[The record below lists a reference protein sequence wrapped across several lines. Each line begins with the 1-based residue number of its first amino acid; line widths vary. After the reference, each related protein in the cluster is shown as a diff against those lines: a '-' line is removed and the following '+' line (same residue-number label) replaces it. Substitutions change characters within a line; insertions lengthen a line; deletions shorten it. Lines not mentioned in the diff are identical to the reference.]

1 MPITINCK
9 HCLRQ
14 LQVQEAHLG
23 KQVRCPACQQIFTAV
38 APPPAEPEEVVSD
51 ISAFEVPEPPAVPV
65 TPARPSQRRQPQDS
79 LDFESE
85 TRRRPEE
92 DDEEQ
97 AGDVKPHRGG
107 VILTMGILTLVFAF
121 CCPPICWII
130 GGIGENMAGKDLRMM
145 SLRQMDRSGRSMTQT
160 GKTLMGVGIAL
171 SILVTIGYTILRFIT
186 FRR

>member
-1 MPITINCK
+1 MPITIHCK
-9 HCLRQ
+9 SCQRP

-23 KQVRCPACQQIFTAV
+23 KQVRCPACQQIFTAA
-38 APPPAEPEEVVSD
+38 APPPAEPEEVVPD
-51 ISAFEVPEPPAVPV
+51 VSAFEIPEPPDASV
-65 TPARPSQRRQPQDS
+65 TPARPSQRRPPQDS

-92 DDEEQ
+92 NDEEQ
-97 AGDVKPHRGG
+97 PEDVKPHRGG
-107 VILTMGILTLVFAF
+107 ILLTMGILTLVFAF

-145 SLRQMDRSGRSMTQT
+145 SLRRMDRSGRGLTQT

-171 SILVTIGYTILRFIT
+171 SILLWIGITVLRFT
-186 FRR
+186 VLRR